1 MKPQIVVRDLCKT
14 YRVPER
20 EEGLV
25 ATLRG
30 LIHRRY
36 RYVPAVNQITFTVQP
51 GEVIGFIGP
60 NGAGKTTTLKMLSG
74 LLYPSSGEA
83 LVEGFVPWQR
93 ETEYLRRISL
103 VMANKNQL
111 NWENTA
117 MDSFRVL
124 AEIYRVPPRHFRE
137 SLDELVALLDM
148 RGLLPQ
154 LIRNL
159 SLGQRMKCELVA
171 ALLHRP
177 RIVFLDEPTLGLDVT
192 MQLNLRRF
200 LAAYNQR
207 HEATMIVTSHYMAD
221 VIALCS
227 RIILIDDGQILYDGE
242 LPALAERIAPFKLIR
257 LTVSGDAGLSV
268 DDVLAGLNNSAT
280 VIERNGHRFSLR
292 VGKGDAAETVVG
304 LLSKL
309 PVIDVTV
316 EDPPVE
322 AVIDQIYREGI
333 GT

>member
-36 RYVPAVNQITFTVQP
+36 RHVPAVNKITFTVNA
-51 GEVIGFIGP
+51 GEVIGFIGA

-74 LLYPSSGEA
+74 LLHPTSGEA
-83 LVEGFVPWQR
+83 LVEDFIPWQR
-93 ETEYLRRISL
+93 HTEYLRRISL

-124 AEIYRVPPRHFRE
+124 AEIYGVPPRQFRHT
-137 SLDELVALLDM
+137 LDELVALLDM
-148 RGLLPQ
+148 EGLLPQ
-154 LIRNL
+154 LVRNL

-171 ALLHRP
+171 ALLHQP
-177 RIVFLDEPTLGLDVT
+177 RVIFMDEPTLGLDVT
-192 MQLNLRRF
+192 MQLNVRRF

-207 HEATMIVTSHYMAD
+207 HEATMIITSHYMAD
-221 VIALCS
+221 VTALCS
-227 RIILIDDGQILYDGE
+227 RVILIDNGQILYDGE

-257 LTVSGDAGLSV
+257 LTVGGEAGLNV
-268 DDVLAGLNNSAT
+268 DDVLSGLSHSAT
-280 VIERNGHRFSLR
+280 VVERNGRRFSLR
-292 VGKGDAAETVVG
+292 VGKADAANTVVG